1 MQNFIVVLK
10 RSPLLPSTDGSRIEV
25 KLIILNIMS
34 SSKLVMERV
43 GLQSN
48 KQTNKS
54 NAGQYSCDGE
64 NDAAIGGRKS
74 AFLVVKC

>member
-10 RSPLLPSTDGSRIEV
+10 RSPLLPSTDGSRMEAR
-25 KLIILNIMS
+25 LTILNIMS

-48 KQTNKS
+48 IPTKAILANTLAMEKTMLQLE
-54 NAGQYSCDGE
+54 GE
-64 NDAAIGGRKS
+64 S
-74 AFLVVKC
+74 LLF